1 MVELTKTE
9 LKWVIGELRGS
20 IKELRSMIDGGDHH
34 LKGIIQ
40 LNADNLNSVA
50 DKLQKALD
58 GDSKLIKIK

>member
-1 MVELTKTE
+1 MVELTKIE
-9 LKWVIGELRGS
+9 VKWVIGELR
-20 IKELRSMIDGGDHH
+20 RSVDEKRRMLNSPSHTM
-34 LKGIIQ
+34 KAMIQ

>member
-1 MVELTKTE
+1 MVELTKIE
-9 LKWVIGELRGS
+9 VKWVIGELS
-20 IKELRSMIDGGDHH
+20 RSVDEKRRM
-34 LKGIIQ
+34 LNSPSQTMKAMIQ

>member
-1 MVELTKTE
+1 MVELTKIE
-9 LKWVIGELRGS
+9 VKWVIGELR
-20 IKELRSMIDGGDHH
+20 RSVDEKRRM
-34 LKGIIQ
+34 LNSPSQTMKAMIQ